1 MNVKRMAVLTRLC
14 CWTLALLLA
23 AGACLADELR
33 IEDRGVDL
41 TAEISIHYPAV
52 TGMADAGLQ
61 DAVNEKILEA
71 CLIRE
76 YLDRGTALISGGRLK
91 AEWKGGLLGDVFS
104 CAVSAEG
111 ALRNS
116 RTAFQWTGCC
126 IDLRDGHEISAA
138 ELFSDA
144 EAAGE
149 LMEAYL
155 EENVA
160 PELSAHLLNSE
171 LLPLPD
177 LMIPERTG
185 LALLYPQEKLSTLGD
200 RAGDIRIPWN
210 ALRDELDLS
219 EDSIARRIGADGMIT
234 LTEESAEKLRAMA
247 AEGSLTDIPAK
258 LGDSMQELTDRYHTL
273 TDPDGFED
281 GRLFALEGGCFRN
294 VFLMTDDLSRDWAGS
309 RVEGIRMNGGCLWGL
324 CVGETRREDWIAAL
338 GEPDGTAEIGEEK
351 AEAIRLEPGMCDYYS
366 CGENQL
372 RLYSNGDGTLISIVL
387 TE

>member
-52 TGMADAGLQ
+52 TGMADADLQ

-138 ELFSDA
+138 ELFTDA

-155 EENVA
+155 EETVA

-200 RAGDIRIPWN
+200 RAGEIRIPWHV
-210 ALRDELDLS
+210 LRPVLNLE
-219 EDSIARRIGADGMIT
+219 ENGIPARMGVREMIT
-234 LTEESAEKLRAMA
+234 LSEESGKALLAEA
-247 AEGSLTDIPAK
+247 AKGSLPGIPAV
-258 LGDSMQELTDRYHTL
+258 LGDSMQTLTDRYHLL
-273 TDPDGFED
+273 TDPDGFEG
-281 GRLFALEGGCFRN
+281 GRLFFLEGGGFRGTA
-294 VFLMTDDLSRDWAGS
+294 LMTDDLGRSWENS
-309 RVEGIRMNGGCLWGL
+309 RVEGIRMDQGCAWGL
-324 CVGETRREDWIAAL
+324 CVGETLRDEWLSVL
-338 GEPDGTAEIGEEK
+338 GEPELTARIDEDK
-351 AEAIRLEPGMCDYYS
+351 AEANRLVPGRCDYYS
-366 CGENQL
+366 CGAYKL
-372 RLYSNGDGTLISIVL
+372 RLYSDENEVLASIVL
-387 TE
+387 AE

>member
-1 MNVKRMAVLTRLC
+1 MKRFRGSRFLLCLAAVLA
-14 CWTLALLLA
+14 LAVSVCA
-23 AGACLADELR
+23 AEEPFTA
-33 IEDRGVDL
+33 EDRAADL
-41 TAEISIHYPAV
+41 TEQISIHRPEL
-52 TGMADAGLQ
+52 AGGGDPELLRRI
-61 DAVNEKILEA
+61 NERILEDVRM
-71 CLIRE
+71 RE
-76 YLDRGTALISGGRLK
+76 YLERATALMSVGSLK
-91 AEWKGGLLGDVFS
+91 VEWKGGVLGDVFS
-104 CAVSAEG
+104 CAVSASG
-111 ALRNS
+111 ALEESRNTHAW
-116 RTAFQWTGCC
+116 TAANV
-126 IDLRDGHEISAA
+126 DLRDGHEIILE
-138 ELFSDA
+138 ELFTNG
-144 EAAGE
+144 EAGRE
-149 LMEAYL
+149 KIEAYL
-155 EENVA
+155 TEAVE
-160 PELSAHLLNSE
+160 PELSAHLEHSE

-177 LMIPERTG
+177 TFFMERAG
-185 LALLYPQEKLSTLGD
+185 LTLLYPIERLSTLGD

-219 EDSIARRIGADGMIT
+219 EDSMARRIGADGMIT

-294 VFLMTDDLSRDWAGS
+294 VFLITDDLSRDWAGS